1 MKNYFALFMGIFL
14 SICFLGFLFF
24 YTGNV
29 PPKATNPAT
38 VASLSGNVSSQAVSP
53 AKAPPLP
60 RNFSFR
66 VVSPPKAP
74 PQSGNVPSRTI
85 DYAKVE
91 SQSGN
96 VSPKAINPATVPS
109 QSGNVPSRTIDYAK
123 VESQSGNVPPKAITP
138 VNVTPETRRAIS
150 EATNREN
157 VASQSNNVQLSAAYA
172 EEFPSKKGEKQSEEF
187 PSRKEARQS
196 GEQIKAVHAIGV
208 YHGDYPEG
216 NKKKGGTRPDGIVE
230 VTVKHNP
237 DASPVT
243 LILMSYEPVEWRIRK
258 EYGAKVEKIIL
269 SSYLPGKVTGI
280 DNVPVLRESIGYAYE
295 RMGFIRINMK
305 IRDIT
310 GSEAKTFQGGYH
322 GKYFDVY

>member
-1 MKNYFALFMGIFL
+1 MRGYFLLFMGIFL

-24 YTGNV
+24 YSGNV

-38 VASLSGNVSSQAVSP
+38 VPSQSSNVSPKGINPATVPSQSTHVT
-53 AKAPPLP
+53 
-60 RNFSFR
+60 
-66 VVSPPKAP
+66 PKAINP
-74 PQSGNVPSRTI
+74 ATVPSQSGNVPSKTI
-85 DYAKVE
+85 DYANVP
-91 SQSGN
+91 SQSGH

-109 QSGNVPSRTIDYAK
+109 QSGNVPT
-123 VESQSGNVPPKAITP
+123 KAITP
-138 VNVTPETRRAIS
+138 ANVTPENRRTIS

-187 PSRKEARQS
+187 PSRKEAIQS
-196 GEQIKAVHAIGV
+196 GEHIKAVHAIGV

-216 NKKKGGTRPDGIVE
+216 NNKKGGTHPDGIVE
-230 VTVKHNP
+230 VTVKNNP

-243 LILMSYEPVEWRIRK
+243 LILMSYESVEWRIRK
-258 EYGAKVEKIIL
+258 EYGAKIEKIIL
-269 SSYLPGKVTGI
+269 SSYLPSKVTGI

-310 GSEAKTFQGGYH
+310 GSEAKTFQSGYH